1 MGNALILAAI
11 WKKTF
16 VRTPFHI
23 LLSGL
28 AITDLCTG
36 LVAQPFVAAVSFI
49 YLRQPWLVCERPT
62 FLSVVGNLSLT
73 PVGFVPFSCDK
84 CGCIFNN
91 NNNVIKYVVIVHR
104 GV

>member
-1 MGNALILAAI
+1 MLNNTTSSPPSPYYYEVAFSTSIIIAVLAPVAVVGNALILAAI

-36 LVAQPFVAAVSFI
+36 LIAQPFYAAT
-49 YLRQPWLVCERPT
+49 T
-62 FLSVVGNLSLT
+62 FM
-73 PVGFVPFSCDK
+73 
-84 CGCIFNN
+84 
-91 NNNVIKYVVIVHR
+91 
-104 GV
+104 